1 MKPYWSASSMVLYVV
16 MGLVSMGAVSYVKKR
31 EYKQNKIQ
39 KLDVEIDG
47 ETISQIGH
55 DLDNLGGYYYLQKS

>member
-39 KLDVEIDG
+39 KLGNKAYVADY
-47 ETISQIGH
+47 
-55 DLDNLGGYYYLQKS
+55 NLGGYYYLQKS

>member
-39 KLDVEIDG
+39 KLGNKAYVAWIIILEG
-47 ETISQIGH
+47 RTQYSMFRISKIA
-55 DLDNLGGYYYLQKS
+55 